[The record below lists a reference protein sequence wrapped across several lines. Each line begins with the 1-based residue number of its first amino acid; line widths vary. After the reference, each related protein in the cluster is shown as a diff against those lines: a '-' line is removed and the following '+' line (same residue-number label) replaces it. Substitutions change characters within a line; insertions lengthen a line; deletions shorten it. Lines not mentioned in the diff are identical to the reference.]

1 MEKAQT
7 LSLIELA
14 GWKEERSMATCTAE
28 FRKTFEDWASTGQPS
43 MQRESDLPLA
53 AAVLM
58 AHAAFVEPERQIAIF
73 DAIAEAWLDLSGGD
87 ARRAL
92 LQERLEFPGSP
103 LPAAGAWK
111 TPDVIWDAFWA
122 IADDRADRQAGG
134 TSALDVTVRVV
145 NIGTLYDQEL
155 LQRCE
160 RAVLMHPDIR
170 ALLGEPEVRMTTN
183 DLRHRPKECLGTDLL
198 DMLTT
203 KGYDLEVIDADTVL
217 LPPQFPAQNRTNRRI
232 LQLHDV
238 WHLFADYGFTAQGE
252 VAISGFQLA
261 QFGQNYSTRFLAVS
275 STSICLSRAV
285 DPDQFISLMVE
296 GWRHGRSSPPL
307 MSVPWHQLLDTP
319 IPQLRRKLGVKPFQS
334 RTPEFLNFAA

>member
-1 MEKAQT
+1 MPT
-7 LSLIELA
+7 
-14 GWKEERSMATCTAE
+14 GTAE
-28 FRKTFEDWASTGQPS
+28 IRKTFEGWAATGQPPL
-43 MQRESDLPLA
+43 QGEGDLPLA
-53 AAVLM
+53 AAALM

-73 DAIAEAWLDLSGGD
+73 DAVAEAWLDESDED

-92 LQERLEFPGSP
+92 LQERLKFLNKSSP
-103 LPAAGAWK
+103 VPAAGAWK
-111 TPDVIWDAFWA
+111 TPHVIWDAFWA

-134 TSALDVTVRVV
+134 TSALDLTMRVV

-160 RAVLMHPDIR
+160 RAVLMHSGIHT
-170 ALLGEPEVRMTTN
+170 LLGEPEVRMTTN
-183 DLRHRPKECLGTDLL
+183 DLRHRPKESLGTDLL
-198 DMLTT
+198 DMLTA

-252 VAISGFQLA
+252 VAISAFQLA

-275 STSICLSRAV
+275 TTSICLNRLA
-285 DPDQFISLMVE
+285 DPDRFITLIVE
-296 GWRHGRSSPPL
+296 GWRHGRASPPL
-307 MSVPWHQLLDTP
+307 MSVPWHQLLDKP
-319 IPQLRRKLGVKPFQS
+319 IPQLRRELGVKPFQT
-334 RTPEFLNFAA
+334 RTPEFLNF